1 MKTLRKSK
9 KLILALII
17 LTGMNLQAQDST
29 AIRKI
34 ASYSRLFSTFSTK
47 YPQEKVYLHFDNSA
61 YFLGETLF
69 FKAYVVTADRNALS
83 QLSKTLY
90 VELIS
95 PEGNILETKKI
106 MIENGQCHGEFKILT
121 TKFAGFYEV
130 RAYTRFMLNFD
141 QN

>member
-1 MKTLRKSK
+1 MKMNTLRKSQ
-9 KLILALII
+9 KLILAVIF

-34 ASYSRLFSTFSTK
+34 TAYSKQFSTFSTD

-69 FKAYVVTADRNALS
+69 FKAYVVTAGRNALS

-90 VELIS
+90 VELVS
-95 PEGNILETKKI
+95 PEGNILETKKLK
-106 MIENGQCHGEFKILT
+106 MKTGNVMASSKS
-121 TKFAGFYEV
+121 Y
-130 RAYTRFMLNFD
+130 R
-141 QN
+141 QNLPVSMK